1 MSNNNYYKNII
12 TTIIVL
18 ALLALLLVMSIKNLS
33 KSDNISSS
41 EPKIVKQGKL
51 GDDIEPR
58 RYFIYEYNID
68 GKIYYDMEII
78 D

>member
-1 MSNNNYYKNII
+1 MANNYYKNII
-12 TTIIVL
+12 TTTIVL
-18 ALLALLLVMSIKNLS
+18 ALIALLIVVGIRNVN
-33 KSDNISSS
+33 KSENITS

-51 GDDIEPR
+51 GDDIHPK

-68 GKIYYDMEII
+68 GEIYYDMEII